1 MKKCK
6 RGILASS
13 KPVTVVARSLL
24 VAGGVVLLTKAWA
37 QSVPQPG
44 LAVTAKTTNSM
55 VITIT
60 NGVNYAIYDLW
71 TTPVLGNADFPWT
84 VQALG
89 GAGQTNFSVPLGP
102 LATGFYQVLV
112 DNNNG
117 VPLWA
122 AANPTNP
129 VAGFLAV
136 FIDSPT
142 NGAVVPQN

>member
-1 MKKCK
+1 
-6 RGILASS
+6 
-13 KPVTVVARSLL
+13 
-24 VAGGVVLLTKAWA
+24 
-37 QSVPQPG
+37 
-44 LAVTAKTTNSM
+44 
-55 VITIT
+55 
-60 NGVNYAIYDLW
+60 
-71 TTPVLGNADFPWT
+71 